1 MPCSKPRISADT
13 PRTQG
18 PCSLRKP
25 CRGLCHHLLGP
36 TARRE
41 WGPRRQHGGT
51 QGLIPPHL
59 EPPRTH
65 SCYPVPGEGGA
76 TPHPPSQDRQ
86 RQSSWLLPW
95 QLRRAGSASPGSTA
109 KDLFKSQHQLGFRL
123 TWAMRARG
131 HLPSLSF
138 VSLCAQWS
146 CSPCTA
152 SKFQV

>member
-1 MPCSKPRISADT
+1 MFLEKAL
-13 PRTQG
+13 QG
-18 PCSLRKP
+18 ALPPPAWPNSQE
-25 CRGLCHHLLGP
+25 GM
-36 TARRE
+36 
-41 WGPRRQHGGT
+41 GT
-51 QGLIPPHL
+51 QTSAWWYSGSHP
-59 EPPRTH
+59 T
-65 SCYPVPGEGGA
+65 SPGAAPDPQLLPSPWGGGA
-76 TPHPPSQDRQ
+76 TPHPPSQDQQ